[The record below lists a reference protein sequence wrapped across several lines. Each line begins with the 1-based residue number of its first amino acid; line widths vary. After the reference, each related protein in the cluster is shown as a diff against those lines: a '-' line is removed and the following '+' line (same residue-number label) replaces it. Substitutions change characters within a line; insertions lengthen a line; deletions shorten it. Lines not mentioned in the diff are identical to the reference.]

1 MDQQLIEEYL
11 MTHNVNT
18 CQDSYGFF
26 DVLETASI
34 LETDVVL
41 LEDAPYS
48 N

>member
-1 MDQQLIEEYL
+1 MEQQLINQYL
-11 MTHNVNT
+11 KIHKVSV

-34 LETDVVL
+34 LDTEVTL